1 VASLK
6 EFLKQPNISRL
17 EKEHH
22 TFLLGYSYFLK
33 AKAELTFLEA
43 RKQGIVLKDDFSAQE
58 SQLFTVVYFHG
69 KAHKSLNKSAIH
81 FNGWPQV
88 RDYIREFTTQNQA

>member
-1 VASLK
+1 
-6 EFLKQPNISRL
+6 L
-17 EKEHH
+17 EREHH

-33 AKAELTFLEA
+33 SKAELTFLEA

-58 SQLFTVVYFHG
+58 SQLFTVDYFRG
-69 KAHKSLNKSAIH
+69 KALKSLNKSAIH

-88 RDYIREFTTQNQA
+88 RDYIRDFSAQNQA